1 MLTREEA
8 ERLAREA
15 FYDGRVIEAGWIG
28 SVLLAAPDDI
38 DPDELFQ
45 VKCAFFSGVRYM
57 LTLMLNPPGRSKA
70 EQAKIMAI
78 IMKNMRYELADFG
91 REILDDAPS
100 INLH

>member
-1 MLTREEA
+1 MMTKDEA

-15 FYDGRVIEAGWIG
+15 FYDGRVIEAGWIS

-45 VKCAFFSGVRYM
+45 IKCAFFSGVRYM
-57 LTLMLNPPGRSKA
+57 LTLMLNPPGRTKA
-70 EQAKIMAI
+70 EKAKIMAV
-78 IMKNMRYELADFG
+78 IMKNMHCELADFG
-91 REILDDAPS
+91 REIMDDAPS